1 VDELLRGDA
10 MQAVV
15 SREGHG
21 ATVAAARGV
30 LDELRS
36 RIGAGTMT
44 EAEIVAAVAAAP
56 AELARRLQAAMTY
69 SLRPVI
75 NATGV
80 ILHTNLG
87 RAPLSGEALR
97 HVVEVA
103 QGYSNLELDLETGER
118 GKRDVHVSRL
128 FAKLLGS
135 GSALNPHFPKTG
147 ERVGHPES
155 SADPAL
161 PKGGGM
167 GHPYSSLSQSSSR
180 EVATIVVNNNA
191 AAVLL
196 TLNALAE
203 GGEVIVSRGELVE
216 IGGSFRIPDVMI
228 KSGAVLREVGTTN
241 RTRIADYEQ
250 AINERTKL
258 LLRVHR
264 SNFEITGFTE
274 QPSLEELS
282 ALGRKRGVPVMEDL
296 GSGDI
301 FDLPSV
307 GVRGEPTIAAS
318 LCAGVDVVTFSG
330 DKLLGG
336 PQAGLITGEREL
348 VARVRKNPLFR
359 ALRVDKMFY
368 AALEATLLAY
378 LREDYD
384 AIPALRM
391 MRLTE
396 EAIGERAEHMMRK
409 LHVSSPK
416 LNVEVVAT
424 RSVIGGGSAPG
435 ARLPTRAL
443 AVSSPDMGADE
454 IARKLREWVTPIIA
468 RVEEGQ
474 VLLDLRTV
482 GPEQDDT
489 VVRAV
494 EGIAIGD

>member
-1 VDELLRGDA
+1 MVSPINTQQAQFRLLPSVDEMLRRVD
-10 MQAVV
+10 MQTIVA
-15 SREGHG
+15 REGRG
-21 ATVAAARGV
+21 ATVEVARTV
-30 LDELRS
+30 LDEIR
-36 RIGAGTMT
+36 REIANGGMT
-44 EAEIVAAVAAAP
+44 EEQIAAAVAEAP
-56 AELARRLQAAMTY
+56 GAIERRLRAALAY

-87 RAPLSGEALR
+87 RAPLSREALE
-97 HVVEVA
+97 HMVEVS
-103 QGYSNLELDLETGER
+103 QGYSNLELDLATGER
-118 GKRDVHVSRL
+118 GKRDIHVGRL
-128 FAKLLGS
+128 LARIF
-135 GSALNPHFPKTG
+135 G
-147 ERVGHPES
+147 EIG
-155 SADPAL
+155 
-161 PKGGGM
+161 
-167 GHPYSSLSQSSSR
+167 R

-216 IGGSFRIPDVMI
+216 IGGSFRIPDVMA

-241 RTRIADYEQ
+241 RTRIADYAQ
-250 AINERTKL
+250 AISDETKL

-282 ALGRKRGVPVMEDL
+282 ALGRKHGIPLMEDL
-296 GSGDI
+296 GGGDI

-318 LCAGVDVVTFSG
+318 LRAGVNVVTFSG

-336 PQAGLITGEREL
+336 PQAGLITGSREL
-348 VARVRKNPLFR
+348 VERVRKNPLFR

-384 AIPALRM
+384 SLPALRM

-396 EAIGERAEHMMRK
+396 ERIEERAERLMRQ
-409 LHVSSPK
+409 LHISSPQ

-435 ARLPTRAL
+435 AMLPTRAL
-443 AVSSPDMGADE
+443 AVSSAVMSADE
-454 IARKLREWVTPIIA
+454 IATKLRDWETPIIA
-468 RVEEGQ
+468 RVEEGR
-474 VLLDLRTV
+474 VLIDPRTV
-482 GPEQDDT
+482 GPEQDS
-489 VVRAV
+489 ALLA
-494 EGIAIGD
+494 AIEKLVG

>member
-1 VDELLRGDA
+1 LLPSVDEMLRRVD
-10 MQAVV
+10 MQTIVA
-15 SREGHG
+15 REGRG
-21 ATVAAARGV
+21 ATVEVARTV
-30 LDELRS
+30 LDEIR
-36 RIGAGTMT
+36 REIANGGMT
-44 EAEIVAAVAAAP
+44 EEQIAAAVAEAP
-56 AELARRLQAAMTY
+56 GAVERRLRAALAY

-87 RAPLSGEALR
+87 RAPLSREALE
-97 HVVEVA
+97 HMVEVS
-103 QGYSNLELDLETGER
+103 QGYSNLELDLATGER
-118 GKRDVHVSRL
+118 GKRDIHVGRL
-128 FAKLLGS
+128 LARIF
-135 GSALNPHFPKTG
+135 G
-147 ERVGHPES
+147 EIG
-155 SADPAL
+155 
-161 PKGGGM
+161 
-167 GHPYSSLSQSSSR
+167 R

-216 IGGSFRIPDVMI
+216 IGGSFRIPDVMA

-241 RTRIADYEQ
+241 RTRIADYAQ
-250 AINERTKL
+250 AISDETKL

-282 ALGRKRGVPVMEDL
+282 ALGRKHGIPLMEDL
-296 GSGDI
+296 GGGDI

-318 LCAGVDVVTFSG
+318 LRAGVNVVTFSG

-336 PQAGLITGEREL
+336 PQAGLITGSREL
-348 VARVRKNPLFR
+348 VERVRKNPLFR

-384 AIPALRM
+384 SLPALRM

-396 EAIGERAEHMMRK
+396 ERIEERAERLMRQ
-409 LHVSSPK
+409 LHISSPQ

-435 ARLPTRAL
+435 AMLPTRAL
-443 AVSSPDMGADE
+443 AVSSAVMSADE
-454 IARKLREWVTPIIA
+454 IATKLRDWQTPIIA
-468 RVEEGQ
+468 RVEEGR
-474 VLLDLRTV
+474 VLIDLRTV
-482 GPEQDDT
+482 GPEQDS
-489 VVRAV
+489 AV
-494 EGIAIGD
+494 LAAIEKLVG